1 MSDQPLRI
9 LVLDDNEIVRT
20 APESYFVDPHDYR
33 DDEFTQTRNV
43 RKFVEHFFKGEWDLV
58 WIDHDLGTGKI
69 NGRTATKDIYDYI
82 LGSGR
87 KMKSTPE
94 IWITTMNPAVADNM
108 VSDLVACKL
117 NVKVFPISALRDYGI
132 SRGDIINY

>member
-1 MSDQPLRI
+1 MKI

-20 APESYFVDPHDYR
+20 APASYFIDPHDYR

-43 RKFVEHFFKGEWDLV
+43 QRFVNLFYQGEWDLV

-69 NGRTATKDIYDYI
+69 NGRTATKEIYNYI

-87 KMKSTPE
+87 KMMSDPE
-94 IWITTMNPAVADNM
+94 IWITTMNPAVAGNM
-108 VSDLVACKL
+108 VSDLIPC
-117 NVKVFPISALRDYGI
+117 NFRVKAFPISALGPYGI
-132 SRGDIINY
+132 SRGEIIDY

>member
-1 MSDQPLRI
+1 MKI
-9 LVLDDNEIVRT
+9 LVLDDNEIIRT
-20 APESYFVDPHDYR
+20 APEAYFINPHDYR

-43 RKFVEHFFKGEWDLV
+43 RNFVDLFFRGEWNLV

-69 NGRTATKDIYDYI
+69 NGRTATKEIYHYI

-108 VSDLVACKL
+108 ASDLRSCSFT
-117 NVKVFPISALRDYGI
+117 VKVLSISSLGPHGI
-132 SRGDIINY
+132 SRGEFITY